1 MLSSIDLED
10 KLSQEQVF
18 LGEVGV
24 VSALG
29 TVSLK
34 CMLAILAEVLN
45 GQ

>member
-1 MLSSIDLED
+1 MLSSIDLGE

-18 LGEVGV
+18 GEDGV